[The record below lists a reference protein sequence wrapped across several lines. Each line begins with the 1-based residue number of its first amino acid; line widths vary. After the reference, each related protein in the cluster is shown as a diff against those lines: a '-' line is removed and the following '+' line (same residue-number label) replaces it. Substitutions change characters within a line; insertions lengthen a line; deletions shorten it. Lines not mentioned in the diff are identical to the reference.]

1 MRRVC
6 LDKVHEMARRD
17 DRVLY
22 IGSDPGPGT
31 LNPMKEEF
39 PERFFIEG
47 IAEAH
52 VIGMAA
58 GMAIEG
64 FVPYVNTISTFIT
77 RRCYEQIAVDICMHN
92 LPVRLIGNGGGY
104 VYSPLGPTHQSI
116 EDISIMRALPNM
128 TVLCVSDAEEMRVMM
143 DETLD
148 WPGPIYIRLG
158 KGGDP
163 VVSSPDEHFKIGKA
177 IVKRPPGEVLVVT
190 TGVMAKPC
198 LDAVDALAAEGI
210 SCGVMHL
217 PTVKPLDVDALV
229 EALNGVK
236 LLVTVEEHL
245 LAGGLGSAVLEAL
258 ADRPGAQLPQV
269 KRLGVPDVFTKHY
282 GSQADQLKHFG
293 IDASGIAQS
302 IKETLS
308 AARNS

>member
-6 LDKVHEMARRD
+6 LNKVHEMAQRD

-31 LNPMKEEF
+31 LNLMKEEF

-64 FVPYVNTISTFIT
+64 FIPYVNTISTFLT
-77 RRCYEQIAVDICMHN
+77 RRCYEQIAVDLCMHN
-92 LPVRLIGNGGGY
+92 LPVRLVGNGGGY
-104 VYSPLGPTHQSI
+104 VYAPLGPTHQSI
-116 EDISIMRALPNM
+116 EDIAIMRALPNM
-128 TVLCVSDAEEMRVMM
+128 TVICVSDAEEMQAMM

-163 VVSSPDEHFKIGKA
+163 VVYLPEDNFKIGKA
-177 IVKRPPGEVLVVT
+177 ILKRPAGDVLIAT
-190 TGVMAKPC
+190 TGVMVLPC
-198 LDAVDALAAEGI
+198 MDAADALNADGI
-210 SCGVMHL
+210 SCGVIHL
-217 PTVKPLDVDALV
+217 PTVKPLDVDGISTA
-229 EALNGVK
+229 AAGVK
-236 LLVTVEEHL
+236 LVVSVEEHL
-245 LAGGLGSAVLEAL
+245 LAGGLGSAILEAL
-258 ADRPGAQLPQV
+258 ADRQDLRLPMM
-269 KRLGVPDVFTKHY
+269 KRLGIPDVFTNHY
-282 GSQADQLKHFG
+282 GSQDDQLAHFG
-293 IDASGIAQS
+293 LDAKGIANS
-302 IKETLS
+302 IKS
-308 AARNS
+308 ALRANKN

>member
-6 LDKVHEMARRD
+6 LNKVHEMAQRD

-31 LNPMKEEF
+31 MNAMKEEF

-77 RRCYEQIAVDICMHN
+77 RRCYEQIAVDLCMHN
-92 LPVRLIGNGGGY
+92 LPVRLIGNGGGF
-104 VYSPLGPTHQSI
+104 VYAPLGPTHQSI
-116 EDISIMRALPNM
+116 EDIAIMRVLPNM
-128 TVLCVSDAEEMRVMM
+128 TVICVSDAEEMKSMM

-163 VVSSPDEHFKIGKA
+163 VVSSPNDNFAIGKA
-177 IVKRPPGEVLVVT
+177 IVKRPAGDVVIAT
-190 TGVMAKPC
+190 TGVLVKHC
-198 LDAVDALAAEGI
+198 LDAAEALAAEGI
-210 SCGVMHL
+210 SCGVVHF
-217 PTVKPLDVDALV
+217 PTVKPLDTDYLAF
-229 EALNGVK
+229 AASDVK
-236 LLVTVEEHL
+236 LLVTVEEHV
-245 LAGGLGSAVLEAL
+245 LAGGLGSAILEAL
-258 ADRPGAQLPQV
+258 VDRPGVRLPMI
-269 KRLGVPDVFTKHY
+269 KRLGVADAFAKHY
-282 GSQADQLKHFG
+282 GSQNDQLAHAG
-293 IDASGIAQS
+293 IDASGIAS
-302 IKETLS
+302 TIKAVL
-308 AARNS
+308 AAG